1 MYLYAICLRLSF
13 NNLLE
18 LHAGICFN
26 SSLCRILAKHL
37 GEDQMFAVACRSFV
51 TATALENY
59 EQNGE
64 VDCGQA
70 LHAAAAVCGN
80 SINSRFLV
88 MCLEDLRY
96 SFVMIVI
103 HIFW

>member
-1 MYLYAICLRLSF
+1 MLS
-13 NNLLE
+13 LDW
-18 LHAGICFN
+18 
-26 SSLCRILAKHL
+26 SLCRILAEYL
-37 GEDQMFAVACRSFV
+37 GEDQMLAVVCRSFV
-51 TATALENY
+51 TASALENY

-70 LHAAAAVCGN
+70 LRAAAAARGN
-80 SINSRFLV
+80 SINGRFLV
-88 MCLEDLRY
+88 ICLEDLRY